1 MNRKHTVS
9 VIDLFVLSRL
19 VIVMVLSAL
28 TLLSLLL
35 MLLSPHQSYSKL
47 AASLLLLLG
56 ETPDPVYPSR
66 ELKFI
71 LN

>member
-19 VIVMVLSAL
+19 VIVMALSAL

-35 MLLSPHQSYSKL
+35 ILLSPHKSYSKL
-47 AASLLLLLG
+47 AASLLLLFG
-56 ETPDPVYPSR
+56 ETLDPVYPSR